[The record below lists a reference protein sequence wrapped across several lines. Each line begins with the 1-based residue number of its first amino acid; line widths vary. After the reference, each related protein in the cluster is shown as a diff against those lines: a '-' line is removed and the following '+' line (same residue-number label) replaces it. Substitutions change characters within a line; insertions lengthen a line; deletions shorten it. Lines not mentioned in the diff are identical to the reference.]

1 MGMPKNVCI
10 LDKQLGVSVN
20 NYVCVLYVTNVTHIM
35 KVIVYNT
42 LIQLKQHGKVG
53 LSIGYIITLT
63 FKGGSAKI
71 EEGKGEDGGGGAGVN
86 ISLVRSK
93 RLLKYALC

>member
-20 NYVCVLYVTNVTHIM
+20 NCVCVLYVTNVTHIM

-42 LIQLKQHGKVG
+42 LI
-53 LSIGYIITLT
+53 
-63 FKGGSAKI
+63 
-71 EEGKGEDGGGGAGVN
+71 
-86 ISLVRSK
+86 
-93 RLLKYALC
+93 